1 MPRQG
6 PLSRYRGT
14 PVAILLILGL
24 AACGSGSPR
33 TGQTP
38 SGLAWEMTGRG
49 PAVVLVHGSML
60 DRRQWNPQR
69 PLAHRFTVI
78 RYDTRWHGASAG
90 ADSAFRGADDL
101 AQVLDAAGVD
111 QASVVGLSNG
121 ARIAVDFALAYPRR
135 VRRLVLMSPGLEGYA
150 PVERP
155 AFWGPLLAALQEGAV
170 DRAAQVL
177 AESPGMVVA
186 AADTHWVAAMVRD
199 NAGVFR
205 QDPTREVRGDPPA
218 IRRLREI
225 RAPTLIITGDADLR
239 DIVLTGDTLEQGIP
253 GARRAVMHGA
263 RHLLSITHAAQ
274 VNQLL
279 MDFLSDGPS
288 R

>member
-1 MPRQG
+1 MPCQA
-6 PLSRYRGT
+6 SRSRHLVT
-14 PVAILLILGL
+14 PVTTLLILGL
-24 AACGSGSPR
+24 ACGPDAPR
-33 TGQTP
+33 AGRTP
-38 SGLAWEMTGRG
+38 SGLAWETTGRG
-49 PAVVLVHGSML
+49 PAVVLVHGAML

-69 PLAHRFTVI
+69 PLSDRFTVI

-90 ADSAFRGADDL
+90 ADRAFRGADDL

-135 VRRLVLMSPGLEGYA
+135 VKRLVLISPGLEGYV

-155 AFWGPLLAALQEGAV
+155 AFWGPLIAALQEGAV

-177 AESPGMVVA
+177 AASPVMAVGTE
-186 AADTHWVAAMVRD
+186 DTAWVAAMVREH
-199 NAGVFR
+199 AGVFR
-205 QDPTREVRGDPPA
+205 QDPTRETRADPPA
-218 IRRLREI
+218 IRRLADIE
-225 RAPTLIITGDADLR
+225 APTLVITGDADIR

-253 GARRAVMHGA
+253 GARRVTIEGA

-279 MDFLSDGPS
+279 IAFLSDKPS